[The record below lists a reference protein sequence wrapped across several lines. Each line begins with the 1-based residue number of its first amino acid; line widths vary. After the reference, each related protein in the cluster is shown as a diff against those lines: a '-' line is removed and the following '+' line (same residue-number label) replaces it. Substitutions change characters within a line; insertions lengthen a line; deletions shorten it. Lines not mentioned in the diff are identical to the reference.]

1 MISDTDYHHFKNNLF
16 LDLTYPLLH
25 ETSLEKADSILQNGI
40 SLKKEYNAQIDRVLS
55 IPKSED
61 DFKNY
66 HYHVS
71 ITNPAII
78 VVSIPKSLFRN
89 IPLQTSTAHLLLNCF
104 LQKETPSPN
113 PQTAGMKI
121 YPVKFEKCASTL
133 PNLWI
138 NGYFNQST
146 GYVCNPQYILRQKQ
160 SKDLLVSQET
170 SIWKKFRETYPEEA
184 YNILHH
190 TNHTEKPINTEYE
203 K

>member
-1 MISDTDYHHFKNNLF
+1 MEVFFMISDTDYHHFKNNLF

-66 HYHVS
+66 HHHAS

-113 PQTAGMKI
+113 TQT
-121 YPVKFEKCASTL
+121 
-133 PNLWI
+133 
-138 NGYFNQST
+138 
-146 GYVCNPQYILRQKQ
+146 
-160 SKDLLVSQET
+160 D
-170 SIWKKFRETYPEEA
+170 
-184 YNILHH
+184 
-190 TNHTEKPINTEYE
+190 
-203 K
+203 